1 MNYYHCSPTPEL
13 TLLEPRTPEFNNK
26 PQAVYLAELFPMAL
40 LYGIHNFEYAY
51 GFTKEKALYYSEY
64 FPDALKTLYA
74 GKSASVYLCAPGETQ
89 GTRIPFEA
97 LSFTPVKVLEEIQ
110 VPDLYEALLEQ
121 ERLGTI
127 AIHRY
132 ADHSQGHLNWIRQAE
147 LNVRPPGQRRP
158 PCRLHP
164 RPLSRHLGR
173 SRRPG
178 RGVNRLLDTAPSPY
192 STAKPAAPI
201 TPIRRPFPA
210 SPKPPNP
217 GSGAIQ
223 ARPQT
228 GTCFR
233 PPCKTIH
240 TAGTDAAAPSRKEPD
255 CFYPARCKVHQ
266 VSTCSRG

>member
-1 MNYYHCSPTPEL
+1 MNYYHCSPTPGL

-147 LNVRPPGQRRP
+147 LNEIKEYDLLAKGG
-158 PCRLHP
+158 P
-164 RPLSRHLGR
+164 RADYIR
-173 SRRPG
+173 
-178 RGVNRLLDTAPSPY
+178 AY
-192 STAKPAAPI
+192 YPAIWAE
-201 TPIRRPFPA
+201 
-210 SPKPPNP
+210 
-217 GSGAIQ
+217 
-223 ARPQT
+223 
-228 GTCFR
+228 
-233 PPCKTIH
+233 
-240 TAGTDAAAPSRKEPD
+240 AAAQAGE
-255 CFYPARCKVHQ
+255 
-266 VSTCSRG
+266 

>member
-1 MNYYHCSPTPEL
+1 MNYYHCSPTPGL
-13 TLLEPRTPEFNNK
+13 TLLEPRPPEFNNK

-132 ADHSQGHLNWIRQAE
+132 ADHSQAHLNWIRQAE
-147 LNVRPPGQRRP
+147 LNEIKEYDLLAKGG
-158 PCRLHP
+158 P
-164 RPLSRHLGR
+164 RADYIRTHYPKAWEEALQ
-173 SRRPG
+173 
-178 RGVNRLLDTAPSPY
+178 NE
-192 STAKPAAPI
+192 KAA
-201 TPIRRPFPA
+201 
-210 SPKPPNP
+210 
-217 GSGAIQ
+217 Q
-223 ARPQT
+223 A
-228 GTCFR
+228 G
-233 PPCKTIH
+233 
-240 TAGTDAAAPSRKEPD
+240 E
-255 CFYPARCKVHQ
+255 
-266 VSTCSRG
+266 